1 MENSVLVWF
10 VGVFSQV
17 DLYSTD
23 IANATLN
30 TSLIHDICTKYSTV
44 YCIISI
50 KDKEEQFKFEQLV
63 SKNEDLLHC
72 KFIFIPYVNF
82 SHVLTDC
89 PSLGSVST
97 FIDSNSSR
105 LWNMRNIYPNV
116 ECLHLSKFIN

>member
-1 MENSVLVWF
+1 MENTVLVWF

-23 IANATLN
+23 IVNATLN
-30 TSLIHDICTKYSTV
+30 EGLIREICGKYSTV

-50 KDKEEQFKFEQLV
+50 KDKEEQFKFEQLIA
-63 SKNEDLLHC
+63 SNEDLLKC

-82 SHVLTDC
+82 SQVLTDC
-89 PSLGSVST
+89 PTLGTVST

-105 LWNMRNIYPNV
+105 LWNMRKIYPKV
-116 ECLHLSKFIN
+116 ECLHLSKFVN

>member
-23 IANATLN
+23 IVNATLN
-30 TSLIHDICTKYSTV
+30 TSLIHNICTKYSSV
-44 YCIISI
+44 YCIIST
-50 KDKEEQFKFEQLV
+50 KNKEEQVMFSQLA
-63 SKNEDLLHC
+63 STNEDLMKC
-72 KFIFIPYVNF
+72 KFIFVPYLSF
-82 SHVLTDC
+82 SQILTEC
-89 PSLGSVST
+89 PTLGTIST

-116 ECLHLSKFIN
+116 ECLHLSKFIE